1 MIVVSSTSPLS
12 SLGASGELDL
22 LGRVFGRIDISNA
35 VWDELNAYGA
45 RWPGRDGVAAASW
58 IRRHPATADATVLAL
73 MRPIDPGEAESIS
86 LAAKLGASLVLL
98 DHIGG
103 AAEELAEALGLDGRG
118 ADDDL
123 QVREAREELS

>member
-1 MIVVSSTSPLS
+1 VIVVSSTSPLS

-22 LGRVFGRIDISNA
+22 LSRVFGPLDISNA

-45 RWPGRDGVAAASW
+45 RWPGRDEVAAASW

-73 MRPIDPGEAESIS
+73 MRPIDRGEAESIS
-86 LAAKLGASLVLL
+86 LAAELGASLVLL
-98 DHIGG
+98 DHVGG
-103 AAEELAEALGLDGRG
+103 AAEELAEALGLDDP

-123 QVREAREELS
+123 QVRPALEELL